1 MQRVLAVAVVAL
13 LVASVSALAVI
24 DPDAGPA
31 RSPEPPA
38 ATTTSTLPPLTE
50 GRARITGTV
59 TALTA
64 TGSRGDVLAPPFTL
78 TMADPGSGVV
88 RIPAVTVDGQEQ
100 TIEWSGGRPLPV
112 TGRGGLDVDDTTM
125 VADPEGLKWSLDGG
139 PRGLDPGTYMLG
151 SAVAVGSSAR
161 DQVTFRTAAGDAL
174 ESRGDVRA
182 TVPPRTVRI
191 ESADGS
197 LELSGSLTVETVNVT
212 RPLPSLRFGPGIY
225 VVVLTPTMG
234 GFTIEATLEG
244 RFQGT

>member
-1 MQRVLAVAVVAL
+1 MQRVLVVAVVGL

-24 DPDAGPA
+24 DPEAGPI
-31 RSPEPPA
+31 RSSEAPE

-50 GRARITGTV
+50 GRARVTGTV
-59 TALTA
+59 ATLTA
-64 TGSRGDVLAPPFTL
+64 TGSQGDALTPPFTL
-78 TMADPGSGVV
+78 TMADPGGGVV

-112 TGRGGLDVDDTTM
+112 TGRGGLDVDGTTM

-139 PRGLDPGTYMLG
+139 PRGLDPGAYTLG

-161 DQVTFRTAAGDAL
+161 DQVTFRAAAGDGL

-182 TVPPRTVRI
+182 TVPPRMVRI
-191 ESADGS
+191 ESPDGS
-197 LELSGSLTVETVNVT
+197 LELAGSLTVETVNVT

-225 VVVLTPTMG
+225 VVVLTPAPG
-234 GFTIEATLEG
+234 GYTIEATLEG
-244 RFQGT
+244 RFGGG